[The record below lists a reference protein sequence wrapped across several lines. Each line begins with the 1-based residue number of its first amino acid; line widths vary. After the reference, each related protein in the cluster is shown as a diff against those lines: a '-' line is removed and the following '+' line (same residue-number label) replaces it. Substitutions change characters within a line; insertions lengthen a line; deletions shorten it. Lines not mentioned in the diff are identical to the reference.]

1 MSQHDSTDKMGHIAG
16 LAVFFLGIALLAFTF
31 CNGLLFLMYPERLA
45 AFTNLIPQ
53 IEVRGQPED
62 PFSGLYIIMT
72 RITAYLIPALL
83 LLVLGYI
90 ASKITMHGIQMYK
103 TKPSGRIETTK
114 E

>member
-1 MSQHDSTDKMGHIAG
+1 MSQRDSADKTGHIAG
-16 LAVFFLGIALLAFTF
+16 LIVFFLGIALLAFTF

-45 AFTNLIPQ
+45 DFAKLIPQ

-62 PFSGLYIIMT
+62 PFSSLYIIMT
-72 RITAYLIPALL
+72 RIAAYLIPALL

-90 ASKITMHGIQMYK
+90 ASRITMHGIQMYR
-103 TKPSGRIETTK
+103 TKPQDRIEAAR